1 MPSDNHVKRA
11 MSLIEAD
18 KTKVLGITV
27 GSRENV
33 QPGQYIPRSKAQT
46 PPKLA
51 FSGASPTP
59 SSAWPLLPHGPLSR
73 MTPSG

>member
-18 KTKVLGITV
+18 KTKVLSMTV

-33 QPGQYIPRSKAQT
+33 QPGQFIPRSGKK
-46 PPKLA
+46 PVLEKYLN
-51 FSGASPTP
+51 
-59 SSAWPLLPHGPLSR
+59 
-73 MTPSG
+73 